1 MKRLKALFCFFLL
14 LILAG
19 CCKEMCI
26 GNEIVV
32 SFEKLKAIDT
42 DTVLVIKYQP
52 GTQLVKGLDT
62 ARIYSNVAPTDT
74 SNSRVFHTITAGFD
88 WKILVPSVN
97 KTYTVTGFILT
108 KQRCPCGGNTYQ
120 SIEAYSVNN
129 VRKEGFFISL
139 D

>member
-1 MKRLKALFCFFLL
+1 MNGRKALFYICLL
-14 LILAG
+14 LALAG

-42 DTVLVIKYQP
+42 DTVLVVKYQP

-74 SNSRVFHTITAGFD
+74 SKSRVFHTITSGFD
-88 WKILVPSVN
+88 WKILVPSVS
-97 KTYTVTGFILT
+97 KFYTVTDFILT
-108 KQRCPCGGNTYQ
+108 KQRCPCGGNTYP
-120 SIEAYSVNN
+120 SIEAYRVNN